1 MILVTGGTGLI
12 GTALLRA
19 LAAKGRAVR
28 VFSRQAEAPKHLRSF
43 SNLQWMQGDI
53 EDFQGLE
60 DALEGIDEVYHVAGL
75 VSFDAKDR
83 DRLKRINVEGTAN
96 VVNACLYKGVRK
108 LVYVSSVAALGKSIE
123 SKPIHEKTEW
133 EDSANNSAYALSKML
148 AEREVWR
155 GFEEGLQ
162 VAIVNPTIVIG
173 YAENDPWQSSSSFF
187 PMIKKGLKFYTNGV
201 NGFVGAEDIASVL
214 IQLMESEVNGERFVL
229 SADNHSYRE
238 VFTWIAHAIGA
249 PAPTIE
255 VKPWMSGLAWR
266 FFAVAKYFG
275 VKPLVTKE
283 TTRSAL
289 MRSVY
294 DSRKVQEVLG
304 FQFTPIQSVI
314 KKIAQ
319 EHFGAQ

>member
-43 SNLQWMQGDI
+43 SNLQWIQGDI
-53 EDFQGLE
+53 EDFQALE
-60 DALEGIDEVYHVAGL
+60 DALEGVDEVYHVAGL

-83 DRLKRINVEGTAN
+83 DRLMRINVEGTAN

-108 LVYVSSVAALGKSIE
+108 LVYVSSVAALGKALEGKAID
-123 SKPIHEKTEW
+123 EKTEW
-133 EDSANNSAYALSKML
+133 EDSANNSVYALSKML

-162 VAIVNPTIVIG
+162 VAILNPTIVIG
-173 YAENDPWQSSSSFF
+173 FAENDPWQSSSSFF

-201 NGFVGAEDIASVL
+201 NGFVGAEDVASVM
-214 IQLMESEVNGERFVL
+214 IQLMESEVNGERFIL
-229 SADNHSYRE
+229 SAGNHSYRE
-238 VFTWIAHAIGA
+238 VFAWIAHAIGA
-249 PAPTIE
+249 PAPTVE

-266 FFAVAKYFG
+266 LFAVAKFFG
-275 VKPLVTKE
+275 IKPLVTKE
-283 TTRSAL
+283 TSRSAL
-289 MRSVY
+289 MHSVY
-294 DSRKVQEVLG
+294 NNSKVQEKLH
-304 FQFTPIQSVI
+304 FSFTPIHEVVQQI
-314 KKIAQ
+314 GKIYY
-319 EHFGAQ
+319 